1 MRRISLVAMVV
12 LSCTCTAL
20 GSMSIED
27 RTVAYTSSSGSAT
40 IGGQLAVERARY
52 KPSGGSLDTHNLVAV
67 AGGDNTV
74 KIYTFTSSS
83 GLSYQETITL
93 SDSDLCPFDISFVPM
108 DIDDDETDEYCLVM
122 PCIDVGASSSGDI
135 AIFDLEGRVL
145 YEDCLDWN
153 GYTAGA
159 EVYHLEWVAECSSD
173 PTKRFSVSISN
184 AIGQD
189 YIYLATLDHSGLQ
202 PEIKLISQKSLPG
215 STYYASST
223 TAGARPFETYPIEIT
238 GDRLAMT
245 TIHNCGLEIW
255 DPTDL
260 DSYSRIRVSQQGG
273 SAAPNGYGSPMLVDG
288 ELGDVHRAFLL
299 RDGNED
305 PCLVFLSNHTMGLMV
320 YDIHDL
326 DDPLFVWQ
334 WDNDTRLKHTV
345 SGSTIWDWHGAGDGD
360 MVAPAQGDS
369 VPYNPPGCAFGIG
382 GRYDVNSGLI
392 HIFLADGGDGLR
404 AFDFSSFF
412 NPFDL
417 IGVNEYSDFDNYYT
431 YTESMTNGNPL
442 LAYDLRTLE
451 IPGESGVFIFTSWM
465 EHKDTSQSFEIRLTA
480 HHDDNSLDGRIGRS
494 GSVSESVISL
504 GHPTPNPAFGGV
516 TVEFVTADM
525 PRDVTIF
532 DMTGRVVDRHRID
545 SDSGTSSFQWDGCDQ
560 SGKPAPSGV
569 YVIRL
574 RDTEGRGVTR
584 QFSLLR

>member
-1 MRRISLVAMVV
+1 MRVISLAV
-12 LSCTCTAL
+12 LAVLVCAVTAL

-27 RTVAYTSSSGSAT
+27 RTIAYSSSSGV
-40 IGGQLAVERARY
+40 GGQLAVERARY
-52 KPSGGSLDTHNLVAV
+52 KPSGDSLDSHNLIAV

-74 KIYTFTSSS
+74 KIYTFTSAS
-83 GLSYQETITL
+83 GFTFRETITL
-93 SDSDLCPFDISFVPM
+93 SDSDLRPFDISIVPM
-108 DIDDDETDEYCLVM
+108 DIDDDGADEHCLVM
-122 PCIDVGASSSGDI
+122 PSIDVGSSNSGDI

-145 YEDCLDWN
+145 YENCLDWN

-159 EVYHLEWVAECSSD
+159 EVYHLEWVAEYSSE
-173 PTKRFSVSISN
+173 PTKSFSVSISN
-184 AIGQD
+184 GIGQD

-223 TAGARPFETYPIEIT
+223 TAGARPYETYPIEIN

-255 DPTDL
+255 DPTDRE
-260 DSYSRIRVSQQGG
+260 SYSRIRVSQQGG

-299 RDGNED
+299 RDGFDD
-305 PCLVFLSNHTMGLMV
+305 PCLVFLSNHTMGMTV

-326 DDPLFVWQ
+326 EDPLFVWQ

-345 SGSTIWDWHGAGDGD
+345 GGSVVWDWHGAGDGD
-360 MVAPAQGDS
+360 SVAPAQGEGI
-369 VPYNPPGCAFGIG
+369 PYNPPGCAFGIG
-382 GRYDVNSGLI
+382 GRYDTSGGLI

-417 IGVNEYSDFDNYYT
+417 AGVYEYSAFDNYYT
-431 YTESMTNGNPL
+431 YSESPQGESPR

-451 IPGESGVFIFTSWM
+451 IPDEPGVFVFTSWR
-465 EHKDTSQSFEIRLTA
+465 EHKDTSQSSEIRLTA
-480 HHDDNSLDGRIGRS
+480 HHDDNSLDGMAGGAGLVAEAVISLAHPSPNPSS
-494 GSVSESVISL
+494 GSV
-504 GHPTPNPAFGGV
+504 
-516 TVEFVTADM
+516 TVEYVAADR
-525 PRDVTIF
+525 PHDITIF
-532 DMTGRVVDRHRID
+532 DMTGRVVDRESIE
-545 SDSGTSSFQWDGCDQ
+545 STPGTASFRWDGCDQ
-560 SGKPAPSGV
+560 SGEPVPSGV
-569 YVIRL
+569 YVMRF
-574 RDTEGRGVTR
+574 RDTEGRAVSR